1 MACPVFFNPT
11 DFNFYLM
18 KNIRFYFLLT
28 AAVVLTVQCTPE
40 EKPGPEPEVPETTIV
55 LQETEIN
62 APAEGGTFSVAF
74 SVENLSDSLLIET
87 VSGGD
92 WLDADPS
99 GIGEI
104 VLNIIENDG
113 TSARTDTVFVFC
125 NSALSGNIV
134 VNQEGKTEDTPVE
147 YGFFISVGNVDQTSV
162 AYEIS
167 PDSPD
172 MYYLSKVALKSVVD
186 AFASDD
192 ELIQAD
198 FDELQMYA
206 GMTGTPVWTL
216 MTSQG
221 FTKTGDYSGFQDN
234 LAPGTDYYIYAY
246 GVEPEDGGIDVNAV
260 TKVYKES
267 FTTVPVPQEE
277 AEFTITYRVE
287 SNVAD
292 ATVEPKDQN
301 QRYYFAYEHKD
312 SWTTDDEILAKYQ
325 QNLSSMYDMYLM
337 FGMSVEDFFEQMT
350 NIGTQ
355 TIEIVGLLP
364 ENTYVGFA
372 VAINDEA
379 IFCSE
384 MTKAEFTTLPVGD
397 SDNRISISITDVG
410 EDWADFEITTTNDDP
425 YVFFIE
431 PSSTF
436 EGLDDDEII
445 QFALD
450 NISYTT
456 TIYNGDYSDTA
467 SPLTPGTEYTALAFG
482 YITGTA
488 TTGLVKTGF
497 HTLAAE

>member
-1 MACPVFFNPT
+1 
-11 DFNFYLM
+11 
-18 KNIRFYFLLT
+18 
-28 AAVVLTVQCTPE
+28 
-40 EKPGPEPEVPETTIV
+40 
-55 LQETEIN
+55 
-62 APAEGGTFSVAF
+62 
-74 SVENLSDSLLIET
+74 
-87 VSGGD
+87 
-92 WLDADPS
+92 
-99 GIGEI
+99 
-104 VLNIIENDG
+104 
-113 TSARTDTVFVFC
+113 
-125 NSALSGNIV
+125 
-134 VNQEGKTEDTPVE
+134 
-147 YGFFISVGNVDQTSV
+147 
-162 AYEIS
+162 
-167 PDSPD
+167 
-172 MYYLSKVALKSVVD
+172 
-186 AFASDD
+186 
-192 ELIQAD
+192 
-198 FDELQMYA
+198 
-206 GMTGTPVWTL
+206 
-216 MTSQG
+216 
-221 FTKTGDYSGFQDN
+221 
-234 LAPGTDYYIYAY
+234 
-246 GVEPEDGGIDVNAV
+246 
-260 TKVYKES
+260 
-267 FTTVPVPQEE
+267 
-277 AEFTITYRVE
+277 
-287 SNVAD
+287 
-292 ATVEPKDQN
+292 
-301 QRYYFAYEHKD
+301 
-312 SWTTDDEILAKYQ
+312 
-325 QNLSSMYDMYLM
+325 MYDMYLM

-384 MTKAEFTTLPVGD
+384 MTKAEFTTLSVGD